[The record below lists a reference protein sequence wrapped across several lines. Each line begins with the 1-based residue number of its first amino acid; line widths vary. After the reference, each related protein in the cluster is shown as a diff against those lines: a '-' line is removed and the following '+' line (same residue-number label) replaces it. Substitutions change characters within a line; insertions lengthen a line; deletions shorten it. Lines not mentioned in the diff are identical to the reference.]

1 MKFHGFQKMTVL
13 DYPGHIAC
21 TAFTG
26 GCNLRC
32 PFCHNA
38 LLVTELDSSAT
49 IDEEEILSFLKKRQG
64 LLDGIAITG
73 GEPLLQPDMPAFI
86 QKVKDLGFL
95 VKLDTNGCYPDILK
109 QLVEDKLV
117 DYVAVD
123 IKNSIPKYPET
134 VGVPD
139 FDVTPI
145 LETVAYLKTNP
156 VAYEFRTTIVKEFH
170 AEEDIRNIADW
181 IAGPEPYFLQ
191 NFTDSG
197 HLIGSN
203 LHEVGKE
210 QLEQFCRIAKEK
222 VPLTKIRGV

>member
-38 LLVTELDSSAT
+38 SLVTELVSSAT
-49 IDEEEILSFLKKRQG
+49 IEEEEILSFLEKRKG

-73 GEPLLQPDMPAFI
+73 GEPLLHPDIPAFI
-86 QKVKDLGFL
+86 KEVKALGFS
-95 VKLDTNGCYPDILK
+95 VKLDTNGCYPAVLK
-109 QLVEDKLV
+109 QLVKEKLV

-123 IKNSIPKYPET
+123 IKNCPEKYAET

-139 FDVTPI
+139 FDLAPV
-145 LETVAYLKTNP
+145 LETVAYLKTDP
-156 VAYEFRTTIVKEFH
+156 VEYEFRTTVVKEFH
-170 AEEDIRNIADW
+170 TEEDMRKIADW
-181 IAGPEPYFLQ
+181 IAGTQHYFLQ

-197 HLIGSN
+197 NLIGTDM
-203 LHEVGKE
+203 HEAGKE
-210 QLEQFCRIAKEK
+210 TMQRFLTVVREK
-222 VPLTKIRGV
+222 IPHAEIRGL

>member
-38 LLVTELDSSAT
+38 SLVTELVSSAT
-49 IDEEEILSFLKKRQG
+49 IEEAEILSFLEKRKG

-73 GEPLLQPDMPAFI
+73 GEPLLHPDIPAFI
-86 QKVKDLGFL
+86 KEVKALGFS
-95 VKLDTNGCYPDILK
+95 VKLDTNGCYPAVLK
-109 QLVEDKLV
+109 QLVEEKLV

-123 IKNSIPKYPET
+123 IKNCPEKYAET

-139 FDVTPI
+139 FDLAPV
-145 LETVAYLKTNP
+145 LETVAYLKTDP
-156 VAYEFRTTIVKEFH
+156 VEYEFRTTVVKEFH
-170 AEEDIRNIADW
+170 TEEDMRKIADW
-181 IAGPEPYFLQ
+181 IAGTQHYFLQ

-197 HLIGSN
+197 NLIGTDM
-203 LHEVGKE
+203 HEAGKE
-210 QLEQFCRIAKEK
+210 TMQRFLTVVREK
-222 VPLTKIRGV
+222 IPHAEIRGL

>member
-49 IDEEEILSFLKKRQG
+49 IPEEEILAFLKKRQG

-95 VKLDTNGCYPDILK
+95 VKLDTNGCYPEVLK
-109 QLVEDKLV
+109 QLIENKLV

-123 IKNSIPKYPET
+123 IKNSIAKYPET

-139 FDVTPI
+139 FDITPV
-145 LETVAYLKTNP
+145 LETVAYLKTDP
-156 VAYEFRTTIVKEFH
+156 VEYEFRTTIVKEFH
-170 AEEDIRNIADW
+170 TEEDIRSIADW
-181 IAGPEPYFLQ
+181 IAGNEPYFLQ
-191 NFTDSG
+191 SFTDSG

-203 LHEVGKE
+203 LHEVGKA
-210 QLEQFCRIAKEK
+210 QLEQFCQIAKEK

>member
-38 LLVTELDSSAT
+38 PLVTELESSAT
-49 IDEEEILSFLKKRQG
+49 IDEEEILAFLKKRQG

-73 GEPLLQPDMPAFI
+73 GEPLLQPEIPAFI
-86 QKVKDLGFL
+86 QKVKGLGFL
-95 VKLDTNGCYPDILK
+95 VKLDTNGCYPEVLK

-123 IKNSIPKYPET
+123 IKNSISKYPET
-134 VGVPD
+134 VGVPN
-139 FDVTPI
+139 FDIAPV

-170 AEEDIRNIADW
+170 TQEDIRSITDW
-181 IAGPEPYFLQ
+181 IVGTERYFLQ

-203 LHEVGKE
+203 LHEVGKA
-210 QLEQFCRIAKEK
+210 QLEQFCQIAQEK
-222 VPLTKIRGV
+222 IPATKIRGV

>member
-38 LLVTELDSSAT
+38 SLVTELVSSAT
-49 IDEEEILSFLKKRQG
+49 IEEEEILSFLEKRKG

-73 GEPLLQPDMPAFI
+73 GEPLLHPDIPAFI
-86 QKVKDLGFL
+86 KEVKALGFS
-95 VKLDTNGCYPDILK
+95 VKLDTNGCYPAVLK
-109 QLVEDKLV
+109 QLVEEKLV

-123 IKNSIPKYPET
+123 IKNCPEKYAET

-139 FDVTPI
+139 FDLAPV
-145 LETVAYLKTNP
+145 LETVAYLKTDP
-156 VAYEFRTTIVKEFH
+156 VEYEFRTTVVKEFH
-170 AEEDIRNIADW
+170 TEEDMRKIADW
-181 IAGPEPYFLQ
+181 IAGTQHYFLQ

-197 HLIGSN
+197 NLIGTDM
-203 LHEVGKE
+203 HEAGKE
-210 QLEQFCRIAKEK
+210 TMQRFLTVVREK
-222 VPLTKIRGV
+222 IPHAEIRGL

>member
-49 IDEEEILSFLKKRQG
+49 IPEEEILAFLKKRQG

-95 VKLDTNGCYPDILK
+95 VKLDTNGCYPEVLK

-123 IKNSIPKYPET
+123 IKNSIAKYPET

-139 FDVTPI
+139 FDITPV
-145 LETVAYLKTNP
+145 LETVAYLKTDP
-156 VAYEFRTTIVKEFH
+156 VEYEFRTTIVKEFH
-170 AEEDIRNIADW
+170 TEEDIRSIADW
-181 IAGPEPYFLQ
+181 IAGNEPYFLQ
-191 NFTDSG
+191 SFTDSG

-203 LHEVGKE
+203 LHEVGKA
-210 QLEQFCRIAKEK
+210 QLEQFCQIAKEK

>member
-38 LLVTELDSSAT
+38 SLVTELVSSAT
-49 IDEEEILSFLKKRQG
+49 IEEEEILSFLEKRKG

-73 GEPLLQPDMPAFI
+73 GEPLLHPDIPAFI
-86 QKVKDLGFL
+86 KEVKALGFS
-95 VKLDTNGCYPDILK
+95 VKLDTNGCYPAVLK
-109 QLVEDKLV
+109 QLVEEKLV

-123 IKNSIPKYPET
+123 IKNCPEKYAET

-139 FDVTPI
+139 FDLAPV
-145 LETVAYLKTNP
+145 LETVAYLKTDP
-156 VAYEFRTTIVKEFH
+156 VEYEFRTTVVKEFH
-170 AEEDIRNIADW
+170 TEEDMRKIADW
-181 IAGPEPYFLQ
+181 IAGTQHYFLQ

-197 HLIGSN
+197 NLIGTDMQ
-203 LHEVGKE
+203 EAGKE
-210 QLEQFCRIAKEK
+210 TMQRFLTVVREK
-222 VPLTKIRGV
+222 IPHAEIRGL

>member
-49 IDEEEILSFLKKRQG
+49 IPEEEILAFLKKRQG

-95 VKLDTNGCYPDILK
+95 VKLDTNGCYPEVLK

-123 IKNSIPKYPET
+123 IKNSIAKYPET

-139 FDVTPI
+139 FDITPV
-145 LETVAYLKTNP
+145 LETVSYLKTDP
-156 VAYEFRTTIVKEFH
+156 VEYEFRTTIVKEFH
-170 AEEDIRNIADW
+170 TEEDIRSIADW
-181 IAGPEPYFLQ
+181 IAGNEPYFLQ
-191 NFTDSG
+191 SFTDSG

-203 LHEVGKE
+203 LHEVGKA
-210 QLEQFCRIAKEK
+210 QLEQFCQIAKEK

>member
-49 IDEEEILSFLKKRQG
+49 IPEEEILAFLKKRQG

-95 VKLDTNGCYPDILK
+95 VKLDTNGCYPEVLK
-109 QLVEDKLV
+109 QLIENKLV

-123 IKNSIPKYPET
+123 IKNSIAKYPET

-139 FDVTPI
+139 FDITPV
-145 LETVAYLKTNP
+145 LETVAYLKTDP
-156 VAYEFRTTIVKEFH
+156 VEYEFRTTIVKEFH
-170 AEEDIRNIADW
+170 TEDDIRSIADW
-181 IAGPEPYFLQ
+181 IAGNEPYFLQ
-191 NFTDSG
+191 SFTDSG

-203 LHEVGKE
+203 LHEVGKA
-210 QLEQFCRIAKEK
+210 QLEQFCQIAKEK

>member
-49 IDEEEILSFLKKRQG
+49 IPEEEILAFLKKRQG

-95 VKLDTNGCYPDILK
+95 VKLDTNGCYPEVLK

-123 IKNSIPKYPET
+123 IKNSIAKYPET

-139 FDVTPI
+139 FDITPV
-145 LETVAYLKTNP
+145 LETVAYLKTDP
-156 VAYEFRTTIVKEFH
+156 VEYEFRTTIVKEFH
-170 AEEDIRNIADW
+170 TEDDICSIADW
-181 IAGPEPYFLQ
+181 IAGNEPYFLQ

-203 LHEVGKE
+203 LHEVGKA
-210 QLEQFCRIAKEK
+210 QLEQFCQIAKEK